1 MNKPYDENVLKHKDV
16 QYLIKDITCDTCDIS
31 SKSCMYRACTECK
44 GKSIVTR
51 KEDSTLSFGK
61 IVIWKVCKSKRVER
75 EIKKFEQLN
84 TILHTKR

>member
-1 MNKPYDENVLKHKDV
+1 MNKLYHENVQIHKDV
-16 QYLIKDITCDTCDIS
+16 QYLIKDITCDTN